1 MAYYEKVLLYAYPHL
16 LKLTEQ
22 IDDLVLKKA
31 LGSFSCHK
39 SCIDQAEAIMD
50 MTLQKKNLLSLK
62 VRLDE
67 ILKKQFTKDILY
79 LEYKYFKR
87 LKKEAYQNFD
97 TSSRGYFRKQ
107 IKLAEKF
114 LTLINADGMTE
125 KWFFETF
132 SNSEFMMRLLARVTE
147 YENSGRIIKNKNKK
161 QPNVLTSIKKSA

>member
-1 MAYYEKVLLYAYPHL
+1 MAYYEKVLLYAYPQL

-22 IDDLVLKKA
+22 IDDLVLKRA
-31 LGSFSCHK
+31 LGSFSCYD
-39 SCIDQAEAIMD
+39 SCLEQAEAIMD
-50 MTLQKKNLLSLK
+50 MTLQKQNLLSLK

-67 ILKKQFTKDILY
+67 ILKKHFENDMIY

-97 TSSRGYFRKQ
+97 ASSRGYFRKQ
-107 IKLAEKF
+107 LKLAEKF
-114 LTLINADGMTE
+114 SSLIKADGMTE

-147 YENSGRIIKNKNKK
+147 YETSGRIIKAKK
-161 QPNVLTSIKKSA
+161 KEKTTLKVPIKKSA